1 MSQSVIPFDFISN
14 SLTKIAEKSH
24 FLSSSFEL
32 EDTCCCF
39 SSQKCSGEASVADCA
54 ELSLHVMLHTAKISL
69 RDYNGD
75 IMSFSDERVSCTQ
88 FRVEVTPKLLPCFE
102 HDAKLC
108 FIQGIIRI
116 SAPIDEAADGTTIEG
131 RIVNDR
137 KSCVLNLAST
147 IATEGIDNF
156 LTGVSSFADSITYS
170 KKSFPTLAEYFS
182 GSKRSN
188 QEKDVCFAP
197 KDPEDLF
204 QLAAAFSDLKL

>member
-1 MSQSVIPFDFISN
+1 MAQTVIPFDFISN
-14 SLTKIAEKSH
+14 SLTKIVEKSN
-24 FLSSSFEL
+24 FISSSFEL
-32 EDTCCCF
+32 EDACCCF
-39 SSQKCSGEASVADCA
+39 SAQKCLIDPSVSDCA
-54 ELSLHVMLHTAKISL
+54 ELSLHVMLHAAKISL

-75 IMSFSDERVSCTQ
+75 MMKCSNDKVPCKQ
-88 FRVEVTPKLLPCFE
+88 FRVEVAPKQLPCFE

-108 FIQGIIRI
+108 FIQGVIRI
-116 SAPIDEAADGTTIEG
+116 SAPNDEAAGGTTIE
-131 RIVNDR
+131 RSIVSDR
-137 KSCVLNLAST
+137 NSCVLDLAST

-182 GSKRSN
+182 SKNSN

-204 QLAAAFSDLKL
+204 HLAAAFSDLKL